1 MNPTARVLQS
11 ASRWLKRRSKK
22 RTGDDTKGAY
32 KEAIEILNRLVAQRK
47 EKTDAR
53 VAARRT
59 TPVAK

>member
-32 KEAIEILNRLVAQRK
+32 KEAIAMLDRLVVQQSKK
-47 EKTDAR
+47 EGK
-53 VAARRT
+53 
-59 TPVAK
+59 

>member
-11 ASRWLKRRSKK
+11 ASRWLQRRARKRS
-22 RTGDDTKGAY
+22 GSDTKGAY
-32 KEAIEILNRLVAQRK
+32 KEAIALLNRLVEQRK

-53 VAARRT
+53 PAARRT

>member
-32 KEAIEILNRLVAQRK
+32 KEAIEILNRLVK
-47 EKTDAR
+47 EKGDAR
-53 VAARRT
+53 PAARRT
-59 TPVAK
+59 TAVAK

>member
-32 KEAIEILNRLVAQRK
+32 KEAIALLDRLVAQQTKK
-47 EKTDAR
+47 EGK
-53 VAARRT
+53 
-59 TPVAK
+59 